1 MDFIKLLIRFIPQF
15 KGRIIAYISLN
26 FLCSTCSVFSFI
38 AIIPLIQ
45 ILFKLSD
52 KNFTYL
58 ETSNIESFS
67 DFLDIIKNNIMFSLQ
82 EKISVYGEFK
92 VLLMIGGFVIL
103 MSFLFNFISYFAYW
117 VRIPIR
123 TGISRDLRKDAYNKI
138 TSMPIK
144 AFTKE
149 NRGDFVS
156 RMTNDVEEVEYGI
169 GTTLDMFIKDP
180 IQIIVY
186 IITMIGIS
194 SQLTLYAI
202 IMITVVCVF
211 VLLLGQVMQRISFD
225 AQIKRGQ
232 ILSAFEQTLGILPIV
247 KSFNAQK
254 MFQKK
259 FDILNIKTQ
268 KVFNKQNRF
277 YSLAWPSTDFLI
289 TVIIVLMLCLGGNL
303 ILSGKSDINPAVFIG
318 FLGVLYSIISP
329 IRDMM
334 KCTFGIRKAMASV
347 VRLNKI
353 LAINDEIINEK
364 KDSISV
370 SKETPIIAIKDLSF
384 KYENESVLENI
395 SLQINKGQ
403 KVAILGATGSGKSTL
418 LSLLI
423 RLYDDYEGTI
433 QIEGKDIRSY
443 SYNTIRNYITYVP
456 QNPLLLNDSIKN
468 NITLCNDKFSEED
481 IIRAAKQAE
490 IHDFITL
497 LPDDYNTIIGDRGC
511 NLSGGQQ
518 QGISLTRAFIKDSPI
533 LLIDEGTA
541 ALDPELESNVMSN
554 IINNMNDK
562 TMIIVSHKISTVLN
576 ADYIYVFNDGKIIE
590 SGNPKELFLRN
601 GYFRSMANLQNIK
614 L

>member
-303 ILSGKSDINPAVFIG
+303 ILCGKSDINPAVFIG

-364 KDSISV
+364 KDSISE
-370 SKETPIIAIKDLSF
+370 SKEIPIIAIKDLSF
-384 KYENESVLENI
+384 KYDNESVLENI

-403 KVAILGATGSGKSTL
+403 KVAILGATGSGKST
-418 LSLLI
+418 
-423 RLYDDYEGTI
+423 
-433 QIEGKDIRSY
+433 
-443 SYNTIRNYITYVP
+443 
-456 QNPLLLNDSIKN
+456 
-468 NITLCNDKFSEED
+468 
-481 IIRAAKQAE
+481 
-490 IHDFITL
+490 
-497 LPDDYNTIIGDRGC
+497 
-511 NLSGGQQ
+511 
-518 QGISLTRAFIKDSPI
+518 
-533 LLIDEGTA
+533 
-541 ALDPELESNVMSN
+541 
-554 IINNMNDK
+554 
-562 TMIIVSHKISTVLN
+562 
-576 ADYIYVFNDGKIIE
+576 
-590 SGNPKELFLRN
+590 
-601 GYFRSMANLQNIK
+601 
-614 L
+614 

>member
-303 ILSGKSDINPAVFIG
+303 ILSGKSDINPAVFIA

-334 KCTFGIRKAMASV
+334 KCTFGKRKAKASV

-364 KDSISV
+364 KDSISE
-370 SKETPIIAIKDLSF
+370 SKEIPIIAIKDLSF
-384 KYENESVLENI
+384 KYDNESVLENI

-433 QIEGKDIRSY
+433 QIGGKDIRSY
-443 SYNTIRNYITYVP
+443 SYNTIRNYITYIP

-576 ADYIYVFNDGKIIE
+576 ADYVYVFNEGKIIE
-590 SGNPKELFLRN
+590 SGNPKELWQSN

>member
-364 KDSISV
+364 KDSISE
-370 SKETPIIAIKDLSF
+370 SKEIPIIAIKDLSF
-384 KYENESVLENI
+384 KYDNESVLENI

-518 QGISLTRAFIKDSPI
+518 QGISLTTAFIKDSPI